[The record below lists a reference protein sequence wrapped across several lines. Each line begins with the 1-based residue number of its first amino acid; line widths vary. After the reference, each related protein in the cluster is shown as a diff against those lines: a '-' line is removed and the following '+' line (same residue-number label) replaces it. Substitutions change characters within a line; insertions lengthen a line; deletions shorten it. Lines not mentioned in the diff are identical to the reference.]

1 MLKIKNCSKSFKKTK
16 ALNNFSCDFEEGV
29 YGLLGPNGSG
39 KTTLIRCICGL
50 YSYDSGTIECDCQ
63 NIGYLPQN
71 FGMFKPLRVYEM
83 MSYFAALKKIP
94 KEKEQE
100 EIEKAIELVNLSHK
114 LNSRV
119 GSLSGGMV
127 RRAGIAQAI
136 MGDPS
141 VILFD
146 EPTAGLDPEERMRF
160 KTLLSK
166 IKSGKTIILSTH
178 IVSDVEAVCDN
189 IVIIDKGKKIFSGTR
204 SQVSAMGKGKTFL
217 VEEKYQSRLAGSF
230 YIKDKIEREGKDY
243 LCILTDSPFDGMIQ
257 ISPAIEDG
265 YLCALKRI

>member
-16 ALNNFSCDFEEGV
+16 ALNDFSCDFEEGV

-39 KTTLIRCICGL
+39 KTTLMRCICGL
-50 YSYDSGTIECDCQ
+50 YPYESGTIECDCQ

-71 FGMFKPLRVYEM
+71 FGMFKPLTVYEM
-83 MSYFAALKKIP
+83 MSYFSVLKKIP

-100 EIEKAIELVNLSHK
+100 EIEKAIELVNLSDK
-114 LNSRV
+114 LNSKV

-136 MGDPS
+136 MGNPS

-146 EPTAGLDPEERMRF
+146 EPTAGLDPEERIRF

-166 IKSGKTIILSTH
+166 IKTGKTIILSTH

-189 IVIIDKGKKIFSGTR
+189 IVIIDKGKKIFSGTHT
-204 SQVSAMGKGKTFL
+204 QVSTMGKDKTFL
-217 VEEKYQSRLAGSF
+217 VEEKYQSKLSGSF
-230 YIKDKIEREGKDY
+230 YIKDKIERDGKDY
-243 LCILTDSPFDGMIQ
+243 LCILTDRPFENMIQ
-257 ISPAIEDG
+257 IDPTIEDG

>member
-1 MLKIKNCSKSFKKTK
+1 
-16 ALNNFSCDFEEGV
+16 
-29 YGLLGPNGSG
+29 
-39 KTTLIRCICGL
+39 
-50 YSYDSGTIECDCQ
+50 
-63 NIGYLPQN
+63 
-71 FGMFKPLRVYEM
+71 MFKPLTVYEM
-83 MSYFAALKKIP
+83 MSYFATLKKIP

-100 EIEKAIELVNLSHK
+100 EIEKVIELVNLSHK
-114 LNSRV
+114 LNSKV
-119 GSLSGGMV
+119 SSLSGGMV

-136 MGDPS
+136 MGNPS

-217 VEEKYQSRLAGSF
+217 VEEKYQMELSGSF
-230 YIKDKIEREGKDY
+230 YIKDKIERDGKDY
-243 LCILTDSPFDGMIQ
+243 LCILTDTPFENMI
-257 ISPAIEDG
+257 PVEPTIEDG